1 MRFAVVLLLLMPGV
15 GAVLN
20 DARAELRQYS
30 ESRVEYLVGGSSK
43 VDADKPSPSP
53 VSPKPATVTSHVQTV
68 QRNQANL
75 KTTDLMTRD
84 DAGRR
89 EILQQ
94 ELGKA
99 RAAVVDLNGNA
110 PLFPGAGTLAE
121 QRVRKLAD
129 VTSLEAE
136 LGRLN
141 R

>member
-15 GAVLN
+15 GAVLK

-53 VSPKPATVTSHVQTV
+53 VSPKPATAASHVQTV

-99 RAAVVDLNGNA
+99 RAAIADLNGNA

>member
-1 MRFAVVLLLLMPGV
+1 MRFSSVLLLLMSGV
-15 GAVLN
+15 GAVLI

-43 VDADKPSPSP
+43 VDAEKPSPSP
-53 VSPKPATVTSHVQTV
+53 VFPKPATAASHVQTI
-68 QRNQANL
+68 QRNQTNL
-75 KTTDLMTRD
+75 KTTDLMTPD

-99 RAAVVDLNGNA
+99 RAAVAELNGNA